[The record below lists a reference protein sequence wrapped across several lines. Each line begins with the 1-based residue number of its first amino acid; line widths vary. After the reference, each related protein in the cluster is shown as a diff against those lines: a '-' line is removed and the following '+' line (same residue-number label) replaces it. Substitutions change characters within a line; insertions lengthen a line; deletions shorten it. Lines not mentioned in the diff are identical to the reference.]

1 MKNKD
6 VLLLFNYWS
15 NACSYVSKVLS
26 KLVLSSLVAQQKIR
40 LSSAKNKSDISRP
53 RVHATTPFIKPSST
67 DFLQSEERT
76 SAQIKN
82 KYGERGS
89 SWRSPLDGTM

>member
-26 KLVLSSLVAQQKIR
+26 KLVQSSLVARQKIR
-40 LSSAKNKSDISRP
+40 LSLAKNKFDIFGP

-67 DFLQSEERT
+67 DFLKSEERT

-82 KYGERGS
+82 E
-89 SWRSPLDGTM
+89 